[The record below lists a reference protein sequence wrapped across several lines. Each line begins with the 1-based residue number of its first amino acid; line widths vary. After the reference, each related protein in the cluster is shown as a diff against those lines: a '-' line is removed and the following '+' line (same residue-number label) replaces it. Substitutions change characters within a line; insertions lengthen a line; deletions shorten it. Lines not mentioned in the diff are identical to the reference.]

1 MKNIKIYEGLFFCGS
16 LYIIDSHKGGDVLGE
31 PDIFDTARKEEYF
44 VKILNEYEKLVFSVC
59 FRMTQH
65 YFDAEDLTQET
76 FLAFYKALP
85 GFDGENPSGFLT
97 RIATNKCLDYLK
109 RAERR
114 TVAAEDEV
122 FAAVPAKEGEP
133 ETLLLEKEVETLL
146 NIACTNLKPPYSD
159 VALAYYCRGQTGKQI
174 AEASGRKV
182 KTVQTQLRRAKAML
196 QKQLKKEGYIWHT

>member
-1 MKNIKIYEGLFFCGS
+1 
-16 LYIIDSHKGGDVLGE
+16 
-31 PDIFDTARKEEYF
+31 
-44 VKILNEYEKLVFSVC
+44 
-59 FRMTQH
+59 MTQH

-122 FAAVPAKEGEP
+122 FAAVPAGY
-133 ETLLLEKEVETLL
+133 LLIIVHMALQSVLL
-146 NIACTNLKPPYSD
+146 AI
-159 VALAYYCRGQTGKQI
+159 
-174 AEASGRKV
+174 
-182 KTVQTQLRRAKAML
+182 
-196 QKQLKKEGYIWHT
+196 KKERGEGSV